1 MKILRY
7 LMLFSAAAIL
17 GVGCGKK
24 AELSRAPETVQK
36 WWRAVTLGDRAAA
49 DGLVAEGAK
58 EAGAVRIDEYARVK
72 KSAAAGDELAVR
84 MLKRLEGVRFGEI
97 RGGSDRATV
106 RMVMSDGKPFMN
118 VYLEL
123 RGDRWA
129 IVDFD

>member
-1 MKILRY
+1 MKIMRF
-7 LMLFSAAAIL
+7 LMLFLAVAAL
-17 GVGCGKK
+17 CGGCGKK
-24 AELSRAPETVQK
+24 VELSRAPETVQK

-49 DGLVAEGAK
+49 DGLVADGAK
-58 EAGAVRIDEYARVK
+58 KAGAVRIDEYTRVK
-72 KSAAAGDELAVR
+72 QSAAAGDELAVR

-123 RGDRWA
+123 RGDRWV
-129 IVDFD
+129 IVDLD

>member
-1 MKILRY
+1 MKFLRF
-7 LMLFSAAAIL
+7 LMLFSAVAAL
-17 GVGCGKK
+17 CGGCGKK

-36 WWRAVTLGDRAAA
+36 WWRAVALGDRAAA
-49 DGLVAEGAK
+49 DGLVAEGAR
-58 EAGAVRIDEYARVK
+58 EAGAVSVAEYARVK
-72 KSAAAGDELAVR
+72 QSAAAGDELAVA

-106 RMVMSDGKPFMN
+106 RLVMSDGKPFMN

-123 RGDRWA
+123 RGDRWL